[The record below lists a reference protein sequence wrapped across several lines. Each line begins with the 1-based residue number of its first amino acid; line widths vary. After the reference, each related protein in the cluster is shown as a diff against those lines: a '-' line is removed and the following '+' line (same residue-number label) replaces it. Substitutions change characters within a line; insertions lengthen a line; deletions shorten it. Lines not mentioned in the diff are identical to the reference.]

1 MNPAR
6 LLEVWEQAATQS
18 PVRRAVVL
26 GGLARPDLEVATI
39 AELPLGVRD
48 AALLRL
54 RRELFGDRCT
64 CLTDCPVC
72 RLELEF
78 SLSVAELL
86 TQGREA
92 VAPIWLDAG
101 SHRIH
106 LRPPN
111 STDLQALVA
120 LGGAD
125 FQELLLQRCILAA
138 EPALDLQVGLSESVV
153 RRLADALEATDPL
166 SVIWIELNCEGCGH
180 AWHAQFDIAH
190 LLWSELDRWA
200 GEMLDGVAR
209 LASAFGWSE
218 RDILAMSPSRRQRYL
233 ELASG

>member
-6 LLEVWEQAATQS
+6 LLDVWEQAAKQP
-18 PVRRAVVL
+18 PVQRAVAL

-39 AELPLGVRD
+39 AELPLGLRD

-54 RRELFGDRCT
+54 RRELFGDRCS
-64 CLTDCPVC
+64 CLTNCPTC

-92 VAPIWLDAG
+92 VAPLWLDAG
-101 SHRIH
+101 GHRVH

-111 STDLQALVA
+111 STDLQTLAAV
-120 LGGAD
+120 GRTD
-125 FQELLLQRCILAA
+125 FREQLLRRCILAA
-138 EPALDLQVGLSESVV
+138 EPPLDSQAGLSEGAIQH
-153 RRLADALEATDPL
+153 LADALEATDPL
-166 SVIWIELNCEGCGH
+166 SVIWIEFNCEDCGH
-180 AWHAQFDIAH
+180 AWRAQFDIAH

-218 RDILAMSPSRRQRYL
+218 HDILAMSPSRRQRYL
-233 ELASG
+233 ELAPG